1 MIESDVYR
9 TISTPSEALFKD
21 RSSRFLA
28 FAYPVTT
35 TEEIKEILDGLHK
48 KYYDATHH
56 CYAYRLGAD
65 GATFRA
71 NDDGEPSGTAGRPI
85 LGQMLSS
92 DITDCLIVVVRYFGG
107 TKLGVPGLINAYR
120 ESAAA
125 AIEAAEIEERTVDAT
140 FEVIFPYVCMND
152 VMKVVKDEKPRII
165 SQDFDNLCTIM
176 MAIRSSRA
184 DVLENK
190 LRKVEGAGVEKK
202 G

>member
-21 RSSRFLA
+21 RSSKFLA

-35 TEEIKEILDGLHK
+35 TEEIKEILDGLHT

-85 LGQMLSS
+85 LGQILSNN
-92 DITDCLIVVVRYFGG
+92 ITDCLIFVLRYF
-107 TKLGVPGLINAYR
+107 
-120 ESAAA
+120 
-125 AIEAAEIEERTVDAT
+125 
-140 FEVIFPYVCMND
+140 
-152 VMKVVKDEKPRII
+152 
-165 SQDFDNLCTIM
+165 
-176 MAIRSSRA
+176 
-184 DVLENK
+184 
-190 LRKVEGAGVEKK
+190 
-202 G
+202 

>member
-21 RSSRFLA
+21 RSSKFLA

-65 GATFRA
+65 G
-71 NDDGEPSGTAGRPI
+71 EPSGTAGRPI
-85 LGQMLSS
+85 LGQILSNN
-92 DITDCLIVVVRYFGG
+92 ITDCLIVVIRYFGG

-120 ESAAA
+120 ESASA
-125 AIEAAEIEERTVDAT
+125 AIEAAEIEERTVDVT
-140 FEVIFPYVCMND
+140 FEIIFPYVCMND
-152 VMKVVKDEKPRII
+152 VMKVIKDEKPRII
-165 SQDFDNLCTIM
+165 SQDFDNLCSIT
-176 MAIRSSRA
+176 MAIRNSRA
-184 DVLENK
+184 DVLEDK